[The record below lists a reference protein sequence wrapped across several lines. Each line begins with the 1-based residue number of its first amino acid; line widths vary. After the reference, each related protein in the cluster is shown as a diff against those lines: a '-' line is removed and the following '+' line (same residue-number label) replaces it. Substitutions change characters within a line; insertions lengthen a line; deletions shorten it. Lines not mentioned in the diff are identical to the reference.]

1 MVSGRLNCHKA
12 FSKGVI
18 QLKGLSDKKPMG
30 FGWGGV
36 WGMGYGV
43 WELVGCK
50 MLWDKRGYGFS
61 EGIREVMGS
70 QRYKDTGICVYELV
84 QNSQKRQHDK
94 KPASA
99 VTTPLTAS
107 EPVPSLPWTHAHF
120 IPFLACFL
128 ALFWHSFGQA
138 KDIPVL

>member
-1 MVSGRLNCHKA
+1 MYS
-12 FSKGVI
+12 I

-36 WGMGYGV
+36 WGMGYGRFMGYAMHFSANQ
-43 WELVGCK
+43 LVGCK

-84 QNSQKRQHDK
+84 QNSQKRATFVDVCVGISMSIMHCLLWRWI
-94 KPASA
+94 SM
-99 VTTPLTAS
+99 
-107 EPVPSLPWTHAHF
+107 ESLG
-120 IPFLACFL
+120 
-128 ALFWHSFGQA
+128 LFWHSFGQA